1 MQRTLSV
8 RNIKKFIMCMQTE
21 KIPEGTHKTVF
32 KDNKMTF
39 KYQTQRFTAI
49 HVTLHI

>member
-1 MQRTLSV
+1 MR
-8 RNIKKFIMCMQTE
+8 TE

-39 KYQTQRFTAI
+39 KYQTQRFI